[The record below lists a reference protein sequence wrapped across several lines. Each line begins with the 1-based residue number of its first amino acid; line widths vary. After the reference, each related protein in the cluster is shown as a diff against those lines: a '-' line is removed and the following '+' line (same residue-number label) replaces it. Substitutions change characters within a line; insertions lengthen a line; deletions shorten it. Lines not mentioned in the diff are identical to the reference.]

1 MHKKKTTGI
10 RRIEHPDRA
19 LSYFKPE
26 KKVLLLIAIGG
37 IGFNGGMIAG
47 PYFEGRLA
55 QCLYECIQGQADS
68 SDMLKLAGVYL
79 SVIFFVQLMRTLK
92 RFSGARLRNDLSRNM
107 RHMLYNG
114 IVHMSREE
122 VEQESTGAIMTKA
135 VADVDASASG
145 MQQVTTEIFDTG
157 VLLGSYLGMLLVYDW
172 RLTLFACLFIPLA
185 YVIALSLKGPVM
197 RINERFKQTAGRL
210 NQETLDR
217 VNNAVTYRVYGREQD
232 RDESYEKI
240 LTEYEKNAVVSN
252 LWGSATTPIYNII
265 AMSGILFIIWFGGK
279 NVLGMGWTVWDIGMF
294 TTFVS
299 CFTRF
304 AQKVSMSARMFNH
317 MQRALVSWRR
327 IKPLF
332 REYVELPRPDKEL
345 SVEKICVE
353 NVTVSYPGYEPVLQN
368 ISFEA
373 VKGQV
378 IGVTGSVAC
387 GKTALAKTFIGDAVY
402 EGSIRLEG
410 HGLCAPGDKEESSRC
425 SRLLETRHSP
435 SAPGEAGEK
444 EGPLQALTTGHGL
457 SAPGDTEEKERHMQS
472 LAAGRNLC
480 DLSDVEKSGL
490 IAYMGHEP
498 ELMSDSVR
506 ENILLG
512 EQADTASLLKMVHMD
527 GEVGLMPKGEDTYV
541 GSGGQQLS
549 GGQQARISLARTL
562 CHSRSIMILDDPFSA
577 VDQRTEREIFEE
589 LRRLAEDRIIILLSH
604 RLALF
609 PETDSVLYLHDG
621 TGTFGTHEELLEK
634 SAEYASL
641 YKIQQQGG
649 AGHE

>member
-1 MHKKKTTGI
+1 MRKKKKAGI
-10 RRIEHPDRA
+10 RKIGQPDRA
-19 LSYFKPE
+19 SSYFRPE

-68 SDMLKLAGVYL
+68 RDMLKLAAVYL

-122 VEQESTGAIMTKA
+122 VVRESTGAIMTKA
-135 VADVDASASG
+135 VADVDASAQG

-157 VLLGSYLGMLLVYDW
+157 VLLSSYLGMLLIYDW
-172 RLTLFACLFIPLA
+172 RLTLLACLFIPVA

-252 LWGSATTPIYNII
+252 LWGSATTPVYNTI

-279 NVLGMGWTVWDIGMF
+279 NVLGTGWTVWDIGMF

-299 CFTRF
+299 CYTKF
-304 AQKVSMSARMFNH
+304 AQKVSSSARMFNN

-332 REYVELPRPDKEL
+332 RDYVELPRPEEGL
-345 SVEKICVE
+345 SVERIHVE
-353 NVTVSYPGYEPVLQN
+353 NAAVSYPGYEPVLRN

-378 IGVTGSVAC
+378 IGVTGSIAC
-387 GKTALAKTFIGDAVY
+387 GKTALAKTFIGDACY
-402 EGSIRLEG
+402 EGCIRL
-410 HGLCAPGDKEESSRC
+410 D
-425 SRLLETRHSP
+425 
-435 SAPGEAGEK
+435 
-444 EGPLQALTTGHGL
+444 
-457 SAPGDTEEKERHMQS
+457 ERD
-472 LAAGRNLC
+472 LR

-512 EQADTASLLKMVHMD
+512 EQADTAELLKMVHMD
-527 GEVGLMPKGEDTYV
+527 GEVGLMPEGEDTYV

-609 PETDSVLYLHDG
+609 PETDGVLYLHDG
-621 TGTFGTHEELLEK
+621 TGVFGTHEELLKEN
-634 SAEYASL
+634 ETYASL
-641 YKIQQQGG
+641 YQTQQQGG
-649 AGHE
+649 AA

>member
-1 MHKKKTTGI
+1 MRKKKKAGI
-10 RRIEHPDRA
+10 RKIGQPDRA
-19 LSYFKPE
+19 LSYFRPE

-68 SDMLKLAGVYL
+68 RDMLKLAAVYL

-122 VEQESTGAIMTKA
+122 VVRESTGAIMTKA
-135 VADVDASASG
+135 VADVDASAQG

-157 VLLGSYLGMLLVYDW
+157 VLLGSYLGMLFAYDW
-172 RLTLFACLFIPLA
+172 RLTLLACLFIPVA

-252 LWGSATTPIYNII
+252 LWGSATTPVYNTI

-279 NVLGMGWTVWDIGMF
+279 NVLGTGWTVWDIGMF

-299 CFTRF
+299 CYTKF
-304 AQKVSMSARMFNH
+304 AQKVSSSARMFNN

-332 REYVELPRPDKEL
+332 RDYVELPRPEEGL
-345 SVEKICVE
+345 SVERIHVE
-353 NVTVSYPGYEPVLQN
+353 NAAVSYPGYEPVLSH

-378 IGVTGSVAC
+378 IGVTGSIAC
-387 GKTALAKTFIGDAVY
+387 GKTALAKTFIGDACY
-402 EGSIRLEG
+402 EGCIRL
-410 HGLCAPGDKEESSRC
+410 D
-425 SRLLETRHSP
+425 
-435 SAPGEAGEK
+435 
-444 EGPLQALTTGHGL
+444 
-457 SAPGDTEEKERHMQS
+457 
-472 LAAGRNLC
+472 GRELR

-512 EQADTASLLKMVHMD
+512 EQADTAELLKMVHMD
-527 GEVGLMPKGEDTYV
+527 GEVGLMPEGEDTYV

-609 PETDSVLYLHDG
+609 PETDGVLYLHDG
-621 TGTFGTHEELLEK
+621 TGVFGTHEELLKEN
-634 SAEYASL
+634 ATYASL
-641 YKIQQQGG
+641 YQTQQQGG
-649 AGHE
+649 AA

>member
-1 MHKKKTTGI
+1 MSKRKTAGI
-10 RRIEHPDRA
+10 RKIEHPDRA

-68 SDMLKLAGVYL
+68 RDMLKLAAVYL

-122 VEQESTGAIMTKA
+122 VVRESTGAIMTKA
-135 VADVDASASG
+135 VADVDASAQG

-157 VLLGSYLGMLLVYDW
+157 VLLSSYLGMLLVYDW
-172 RLTLFACLFIPLA
+172 RLTLFACLFIPVA
-185 YVIALSLKGPVM
+185 YVLALSLKGPVM

-252 LWGSATTPIYNII
+252 LWGSATTPVYNTI

-279 NVLGMGWTVWDIGMF
+279 NVLGTGWTVWDIGMF

-299 CFTRF
+299 CYTKF

-332 REYVELPRPDKEL
+332 RDYVELPRPEKGL
-345 SVEKICVE
+345 SVESIHVE
-353 NVTVSYPGYEPVLQN
+353 NVAVSYPGYAPVLKD

-373 VKGQV
+373 FKGQV
-378 IGVTGSVAC
+378 IGVTGSIAC
-387 GKTALAKTFIGDAVY
+387 GKTALAKTFIGDACY
-402 EGSIRLEG
+402 EGCIRL
-410 HGLCAPGDKEESSRC
+410 D
-425 SRLLETRHSP
+425 
-435 SAPGEAGEK
+435 
-444 EGPLQALTTGHGL
+444 
-457 SAPGDTEEKERHMQS
+457 
-472 LAAGRNLC
+472 GR
-480 DLSDVEKSGL
+480 DLRDLDDVEKSGL

-512 EQADTASLLKMVHMD
+512 EQGDTAELLKMVHMD
-527 GEVGLMPKGEDTYV
+527 GEVGLMPEGEDTYV

-549 GGQQARISLARTL
+549 GGQQDRISLARTL

-577 VDQRTEREIFEE
+577 VDQRTEREIFGE
-589 LRRLAEDRIIILLSH
+589 LRRLAKDRIIILLSH

-609 PETDSVLYLHDG
+609 PETDGVLYLHDG
-621 TGTFGTHEELLEK
+621 TGSFGTHEELLKEN
-634 SAEYASL
+634 ATYESL
-641 YKIQQQGG
+641 YQTQQQGHDMEVQH
-649 AGHE
+649 A

>member
-1 MHKKKTTGI
+1 MSKKKKSGI
-10 RRIEHPDRA
+10 IKIEHPDKA
-19 LSYFKPE
+19 MSYFKPE

-37 IGFNGGMIAG
+37 TGFNGGMIAG

-55 QCLYECIQGQADS
+55 QCLYDCIQGQATAT
-68 SDMLKLAGVYL
+68 DMLRLAGVYL
-79 SVIFFVQLMRTLK
+79 SVILFVQLMRTLK

-135 VADVDASASG
+135 VADVDASATG

-157 VLLGSYLGMLLVYDW
+157 VLLASYLGMLFVYDW
-172 RLTLFACLFIPLA
+172 RLTLFACLFIPVA
-185 YVIALSLKGPVM
+185 YAIALSLKGPVTK
-197 RINERFKQTAGRL
+197 INERFKQTAGRL

-217 VNNAVTYRVYGREQD
+217 VNNAVTYRVYGRETE
-232 RDESYEKI
+232 RDESYENI
-240 LTEYEKNAVVSN
+240 LTEYEKNAVKSN
-252 LWGSATTPIYNII
+252 LWGNATGPIYNII

-279 NVLGMGWTVWDIGMF
+279 NVLGMGWTVWDIGVF
-294 TTFVS
+294 ATYVS
-299 CFTRF
+299 CFTKF

-332 REYVELPRPDKEL
+332 REYVELPEPDKND
-345 SVEKICVE
+345 SVTRIKAE
-353 NVTVSYPGYEPVLQN
+353 NVTVCYPGYAPVLQG

-378 IGVTGSVAC
+378 IGVTGSIAC

-402 EGSIRLEG
+402 EGSIRL
-410 HGLCAPGDKEESSRC
+410 D
-425 SRLLETRHSP
+425 
-435 SAPGEAGEK
+435 
-444 EGPLQALTTGHGL
+444 
-457 SAPGDTEEKERHMQS
+457 ERE
-472 LAAGRNLC
+472 LC
-480 DLSDVEKSGL
+480 DMDDVEKSGL

-512 EQADTASLLKMVHMD
+512 ESADTAPLLKMVHMD

-562 CHSRSIMILDDPFSA
+562 CHSRNIMVLDDPFSA
-577 VDQRTEREIFEE
+577 VDQKTEREIFAE
-589 LRRLAEDRIIILLSH
+589 LKKMSEDRIVILLSH

-609 PETDSVLYLHDG
+609 PETDGVLYLHDG
-621 TGTFGTHEELLEK
+621 TGTFGTHGQLLEEN
-634 SAEYASL
+634 AEYASL
-641 YKIQQQGG
+641 YQTQQAGG
-649 AGHE
+649 AADER

>member
-1 MHKKKTTGI
+1 MHKKKTAGI
-10 RRIEHPDRA
+10 RKIEHPDRV

-55 QCLYECIQGQADS
+55 QCLYECIQGQATS
-68 SDMLKLAGVYL
+68 MDMLKLAGVYL
-79 SVIFFVQLMRTLK
+79 SVIFFVQLMRSLK

-135 VADVDASASG
+135 VADVDASAMG

-157 VLLGSYLGMLLVYDW
+157 VLLGSYLGMLFVYDW
-172 RLTLFACLFIPLA
+172 RLTLLSCLFIPLA
-185 YVIALSLKGPVM
+185 YMIALSLKGPVT
-197 RINERFKQTAGRL
+197 RINEKFKQSAGRL

-217 VNNAVTYRVYGREQD
+217 VNNAITYRVYGREQD
-232 RDESYEKI
+232 RDRSYEKI
-240 LTEYEKNAVVSN
+240 LAEYEKNAVKSN

-265 AMSGILFIIWFGGK
+265 AMGGILFIIWFGGK
-279 NVLGMGWTVWDIGMF
+279 NVLGSGWTAWDIGVF

-299 CFTRF
+299 CFTKF
-304 AQKVSMSARMFNH
+304 AQKVSMSARMFNR
-317 MQRALVSWRR
+317 MQRAMVSWRR

-332 REYVELPRPDKEL
+332 REYVELPQSDKDAV
-345 SVEKICVE
+345 VEKICVE
-353 NVTVSYPGYEPVLQN
+353 KADLSYPGYDPVLRD
-368 ISFEA
+368 ISFQA
-373 VKGQV
+373 AKGQV
-378 IGVTGSVAC
+378 VGVTGSIAC
-387 GKTALAKTFIGDAVY
+387 GKTALAKAFIGDAVY
-402 EGSIRLEG
+402 QGSIRL
-410 HGLCAPGDKEESSRC
+410 D
-425 SRLLETRHSP
+425 
-435 SAPGEAGEK
+435 
-444 EGPLQALTTGHGL
+444 
-457 SAPGDTEEKERHMQS
+457 
-472 LAAGRNLC
+472 GRELNE
-480 DLSDVEKSGL
+480 LSDVEKSGL
-490 IAYMGHEP
+490 ISYMGHEP

-527 GEVGLMPKGEDTYV
+527 KEVGLMPKGEDTYV

-562 CHSRSIMILDDPFSA
+562 CHRRGIMILDDPFSA

-589 LRRLAEDRIIILLSH
+589 LRRLAENRIIILLSH

-621 TGTFGTHEELLEK
+621 TGTFGTHSELLEK
-634 SAEYASL
+634 NAEYASL
-641 YKIQQQGG
+641 YQIQQKGG
-649 AGHE
+649 LS

>member
-1 MHKKKTTGI
+1 MSRKKKSGI
-10 RRIEHPDRA
+10 KKIPHPDRA
-19 LSYFKPE
+19 MSYFKPE

-37 IGFNGGMIAG
+37 TGFNGGMIAG

-55 QCLYECIQGQADS
+55 QCLYDCIQGRATAA
-68 SDMLKLAGVYL
+68 DMLRLAGIYL
-79 SVIFFVQLMRTLK
+79 SVILFVQLMRTLK

-135 VADVDASASG
+135 VADVDASATG

-157 VLLGSYLGMLLVYDW
+157 VLLGSYLGMLFVYDW
-172 RLTLFACLFIPLA
+172 RLTLFACLFIPVA
-185 YVIALSLKGPVM
+185 YVIALSLKGPVTK
-197 RINERFKQTAGRL
+197 INEKFKQTAGRL

-217 VNNAVTYRVYGREQD
+217 VGNAVTYRVYGRENE
-232 RDESYEKI
+232 RDESYENI
-240 LTEYEKNAVVSN
+240 LTEYEKNAVKSN
-252 LWGSATTPIYNII
+252 LWGNATGPIYNII

-279 NVLGMGWTVWDIGMF
+279 NVLGMGWTAWDIGVF
-294 TTFVS
+294 ATYVS
-299 CFTRF
+299 CFTKF

-332 REYVELPRPDKEL
+332 REYVELPEPDKND
-345 SVEKICVE
+345 SVTRITAE
-353 NVTVSYPGYEPVLQN
+353 NVTVRYPGYAPVLQD
-368 ISFEA
+368 ISFKAE
-373 VKGQV
+373 KGQV
-378 IGVTGSVAC
+378 IGVTGSIAC

-402 EGSIRLEG
+402 EGSIRL
-410 HGLCAPGDKEESSRC
+410 D
-425 SRLLETRHSP
+425 
-435 SAPGEAGEK
+435 
-444 EGPLQALTTGHGL
+444 
-457 SAPGDTEEKERHMQS
+457 ERE
-472 LAAGRNLC
+472 LR
-480 DLSDVEKSGL
+480 DLDDVEKSGL

-512 EQADTASLLKMVHMD
+512 ESADTAPLLKMVHMD

-562 CHSRSIMILDDPFSA
+562 CHNRNIMVLDDPFSA
-577 VDQRTEREIFEE
+577 VDQKTEREIFAE
-589 LRRLAEDRIIILLSH
+589 LKKMSEDRIVILLSH

-609 PETDSVLYLHDG
+609 PETDGVLYLHGG
-621 TGTFGTHEELLEK
+621 TGTFGTHGQLLEEN
-634 SAEYASL
+634 AEYASL
-641 YKIQQQGG
+641 YQTQQMGG
-649 AGHE
+649 AVNERQ

>member
-1 MHKKKTTGI
+1 MPDKKTTGI
-10 RRIEHPDRA
+10 RKIEHPDRA

-55 QCLYECIQGQADS
+55 QCLYECIQGRTDS
-68 SDMLKLAGVYL
+68 GDMLKLVAVYL
-79 SVIFFVQLMRTLK
+79 SVILFVQLMRTLK

-122 VEQESTGAIMTKA
+122 VEQENTGAIMTKA
-135 VADVDASASG
+135 VADVDASAQG

-157 VLLGSYLGMLLVYDW
+157 VLLGSYLGMLFVYDW
-172 RLTLFACLFIPLA
+172 KLTLLACLFIPVA
-185 YVIALSLKGPVM
+185 YVIALSLKGPVT

-217 VNNAVTYRVYGREQD
+217 VNNAITYRVYGREQD
-232 RDESYEKI
+232 RDRSYEKI
-240 LTEYEKNAVVSN
+240 LTEYEKNAVRSN
-252 LWGSATTPIYNII
+252 MWGSATTPIYNII
-265 AMSGILFIIWFGGK
+265 AMSGILFIIGFGGK
-279 NVLGMGWTVWDIGMF
+279 NVLGTGWTVWDIGVF
-294 TTFVS
+294 TTYVS
-299 CFTRF
+299 CFTKF
-304 AQKVSMSARMFNH
+304 AQKVSSSARMFNN

-332 REYVELPRPDKEL
+332 REYVELPQPDRAL
-345 SVEKICVE
+345 SVEKICAE
-353 NVTVSYPGYEPVLQN
+353 KVTVSYLGYEPVLRD

-373 VKGQV
+373 VKGQI
-378 IGVTGSVAC
+378 IGITGAVAC

-402 EGSIRLEG
+402 EGSIRLEESG
-410 HGLCAPGDKEESSRC
+410 SACHASERNGTCEENAR
-425 SRLLETRHSP
+425 P
-435 SAPGEAGEK
+435 
-444 EGPLQALTTGHGL
+444 EGRELR
-457 SAPGDTEEKERHMQS
+457 E
-472 LAAGRNLC
+472 
-480 DLSDVEKSGL
+480 LSDVEKSGL

-512 EQADTASLLKMVHMD
+512 ERADTARFLRMVHMD
-527 GEVGLMPKGEDTYV
+527 GEVSLMPGGEDTYV

-549 GGQQARISLARTL
+549 GGQQARISLARTI
-562 CHSRSIMILDDPFSA
+562 CHSRGIMILDDPFSA
-577 VDQRTEREIFEE
+577 VDQRTEREIFGE
-589 LRRLAEDRIIILLSH
+589 LKKMAENGIILLFSH

-609 PETDSVLYLHDG
+609 PETDGVLYLHDG
-621 TGTFGTHEELLEK
+621 TGSFGTHEKLLEEN
-634 SAEYASL
+634 AEYASL
-641 YKIQQQGG
+641 YQIQNSSS
-649 AGHE
+649 

>member
-1 MHKKKTTGI
+1 MSKKKKSGI
-10 RRIEHPDRA
+10 RKIEHPDRA
-19 LSYFKPE
+19 MSYFKPE

-37 IGFNGGMIAG
+37 TGFNGGMIAG

-55 QCLYECIQGQADS
+55 QCLYDCIQGQATGA
-68 SDMLKLAGVYL
+68 DMLRLAAVYL
-79 SVIFFVQLMRTLK
+79 SVILFVQLMRTLK

-122 VEQESTGAIMTKA
+122 VEKESTGAIMTKA
-135 VADVDASASG
+135 VADVDASATG

-157 VLLGSYLGMLLVYDW
+157 VLLGSYLGMLFVYDW
-172 RLTLFACLFIPLA
+172 RLTLFACLFIPVA

-197 RINERFKQTAGRL
+197 KINEKFKQTAGRL
-210 NQETLDR
+210 NQETMDR
-217 VNNAVTYRVYGREQD
+217 VNNAVTYRVYGREKD

-240 LTEYEKNAVVSN
+240 LTEYEKNAVKSN
-252 LWGSATTPIYNII
+252 LWGNATGPVYNTI
-265 AMSGILFIIWFGGK
+265 AMSGVLFIIWFGGK
-279 NVLGMGWTVWDIGMF
+279 NVLGMGWTAWDIGVF
-294 TTFVS
+294 ATYVS
-299 CFTRF
+299 CFTKF

-332 REYVELPRPDKEL
+332 REYVELPDPDKNDA
-345 SVEKICVE
+345 VTKIKAE
-353 NVTVSYPGYEPVLQN
+353 NVTVHYPGYEPVLQG

-373 VKGQV
+373 AKGQV

-387 GKTALAKTFIGDAVY
+387 GKTALAKTFIGDAAY
-402 EGSIRLEG
+402 EGSIRL
-410 HGLCAPGDKEESSRC
+410 D
-425 SRLLETRHSP
+425 
-435 SAPGEAGEK
+435 
-444 EGPLQALTTGHGL
+444 
-457 SAPGDTEEKERHMQS
+457 ERELRDM
-472 LAAGRNLC
+472 
-480 DLSDVEKSGL
+480 DDVEKSGL

-512 EQADTASLLKMVHMD
+512 ESADTAPLLKMVHMD

-549 GGQQARISLARTL
+549 GGQQARISMARTL
-562 CHSRSIMILDDPFSA
+562 CHSRNIMVLDDPFSA
-577 VDQRTEREIFEE
+577 VDQKTEREIFAE
-589 LRRLAEDRIIILLSH
+589 LRRLSENRIVILLSH

-609 PETDSVLYLHDG
+609 PETDGVLYLHDG
-621 TGTFGTHEELLEK
+621 TGTFGTHRQLLEE

-641 YKIQQQGG
+641 YETQQEGG
-649 AGHE
+649 AVNER